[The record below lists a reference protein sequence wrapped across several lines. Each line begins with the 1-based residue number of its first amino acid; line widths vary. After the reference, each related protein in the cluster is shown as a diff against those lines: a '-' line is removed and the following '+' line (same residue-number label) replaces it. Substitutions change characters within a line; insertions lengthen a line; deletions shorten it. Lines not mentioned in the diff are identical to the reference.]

1 MNLNTW
7 FVLGIILI
15 IIGVAVFLFAKKSE
29 AGVVTENP
37 GVFKSVWIGIVILA
51 VASLVG
57 SSFTVIKPQT
67 VGIEVQFGKP
77 IRSLS
82 NGLHLKSPLSTVE
95 KLDGTVKN
103 LGFNDPDKVENVNL
117 EVRLASGAMAY
128 PKANIEYRLMSEDAM
143 QLFLDYRTEEN
154 IRLNTIQRDMEAITS
169 DVFSSYDPLG
179 KDTLKAG
186 EEARINSMR
195 KEITERMLEETG
207 SSVEIRSITMPM
219 VAYDTTTQDRINEL
233 QTEIAKTRVA
243 EQKKSTAEAEA
254 RSNNVLSD
262 SLSKEILTS
271 KCLDIIKESSQS
283 PIGCFDGSSVVPYKN
298 VDAQN
303 NENK

>member
-1 MNLNTW
+1 MNVNAW
-7 FVLGIILI
+7 FIVGIILLVI
-15 IIGVAVFLFAKKSE
+15 GIGVFFFQKGNKSNFVVANSSIFKYVSLGVTLFA
-29 AGVVTENP
+29 V
-37 GVFKSVWIGIVILA
+37 L
-51 VASLVG
+51 SLVG

-77 IRSLS
+77 IRSLN

-103 LGFNDPDKVENVNL
+103 LGFNDPDKEDNVSL

-143 QLFLDYRTEEN
+143 QLFLDYRTEDN
-154 IRLNTIQRDMEAITS
+154 IRLNTIQRDFEAITS
-169 DVFSSYDPLG
+169 DVFSNYDPLG
-179 KDTLKAG
+179 KDTLKDG
-186 EEARINSMR
+186 EEARINLMR
-195 KEITERMLEETG
+195 KEITDRMLKETG
-207 SSVEIRSITMPM
+207 TSVELRSITMPM
-219 VAYDTTTQDRINEL
+219 VGYDTTTQDRINEL

-254 RSNNVLSD
+254 RSNNVLSN
-262 SLSKEILTS
+262 SLSDEVLTS
-271 KCLDIIKESSQS
+271 KCLDIIKESGQS

-298 VDAQN
+298 VDAQK
-303 NENK
+303 EN

>member
-1 MNLNTW
+1 MNVNAW
-7 FVLGIILI
+7 FIVGIILLVI
-15 IIGVAVFLFAKKSE
+15 GIGVFFFQKSNKSDF
-29 AGVVTENP
+29 VVANSSI
-37 GVFKSVWIGIVILA
+37 FKYVWIGVTVFA
-51 VASLVG
+51 VLSLVG

-77 IRSLS
+77 IRSLN

-103 LGFNDPDKVENVNL
+103 LGFNDPDKEDNVSL

-143 QLFLDYRTEEN
+143 QLFLDYRTEDN
-154 IRLNTIQRDMEAITS
+154 IRLNTIQRDFEAITS
-169 DVFSSYDPLG
+169 DVFSNYDPLG
-179 KDTLKAG
+179 KDTLKDG
-186 EEARINSMR
+186 EEARINLMR
-195 KEITERMLEETG
+195 KEITDRMLKETG
-207 SSVEIRSITMPM
+207 TSVELRSITMPM
-219 VAYDTTTQDRINEL
+219 VGYDTTTQDRINEL

-254 RSNNVLSD
+254 RSNNVLSN
-262 SLSKEILTS
+262 SLSDEVLTS
-271 KCLDIIKESSQS
+271 KCLDIIKESGQS

-298 VDAQN
+298 VDAQK
-303 NENK
+303 EN